1 MAKTVQK
8 SPGESTKT
16 KLEYVVLFPGDSI
29 KCYSCQ
35 DYSGSCSKTEVC
47 PLDDACLTLKARGG
61 DTYRSCVRYSKCDF
75 NILSWAFPTLSSFSY
90 SCCPAHCCTNAEAL
104 TAVVWTRNK
113 ILKFHRS
120 NET

>member
-1 MAKTVQK
+1 T
-8 SPGESTKT
+8 ELL
-16 KLEYVVLFPGDSI
+16 KLTLTLTLTCDSI

-90 SCCPAHCCTNAEAL
+90 SCCNSELCNAL

-113 ILKFHRS
+113 ILKSGKFPWEIYWRTLG
-120 NET
+120 NFQK

>member
-1 MAKTVQK
+1 ELEGPGGCLDGEQQHKKTTFIF
-8 SPGESTKT
+8 SGLTGPS
-16 KLEYVVLFPGDSI
+16 DSI

-90 SCCPAHCCTNAEAL
+90 SCCNSELCL
-104 TAVVWTRNK
+104 SVTANCDPCSGSGPP
-113 ILKFHRS
+113 LFP
-120 NET
+120 